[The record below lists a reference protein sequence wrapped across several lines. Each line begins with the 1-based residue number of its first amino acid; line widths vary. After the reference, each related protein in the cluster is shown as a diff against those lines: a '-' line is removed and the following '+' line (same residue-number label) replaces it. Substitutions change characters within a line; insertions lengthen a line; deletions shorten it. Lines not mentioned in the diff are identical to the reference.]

1 MKLQNLFLEVIMK
14 SKYVP
19 VDGCPFC
26 TNGYN
31 SVPCVI
37 CGGLGGGDCIN
48 PECVDG
54 EVAVACPC
62 NELAYVQYQ
71 EVA

>member
-1 MKLQNLFLEVIMK
+1 MK
-14 SKYVP
+14 SKKYVP

-31 SVPCVI
+31 AVPCVI
-37 CGGLGGGDCIN
+37 CGGLGGRCSN
-48 PECVDG
+48 PACVDG
-54 EVAVACPC
+54 EVAVACEC
-62 NELAYVQYQ
+62 NQLAYVQYQ

>member
-1 MKLQNLFLEVIMK
+1 MK

-19 VDGCPFC
+19 VDGCFKC

-37 CGGLGGGDCIN
+37 CGGLGGRCSN
-48 PECVDG
+48 PACVDG